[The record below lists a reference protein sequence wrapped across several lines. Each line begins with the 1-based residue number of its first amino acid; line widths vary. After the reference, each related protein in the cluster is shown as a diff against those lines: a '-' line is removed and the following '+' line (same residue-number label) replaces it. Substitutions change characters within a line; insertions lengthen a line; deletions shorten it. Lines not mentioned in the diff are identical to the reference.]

1 MDFNKKEIRILS
13 ITLTSISII
22 FIGTGLIMSF
32 QKPKIKTTYSLS
44 IENRKIA
51 ESQAK
56 TNEIKIK
63 DLEIEINHPI
73 SMDVKDYLNDIEN
86 ISNDTLKSLKLD
98 TSLVN
103 INQAGTYKYTITY
116 KKKKY
121 IGTIKIKEK
130 ELPNMTLTLK
140 EITLKRGESLSSNP
154 RTFIKEEIPEEVF
167 NNLTLDISNVKPAV
181 SGTYDYYIIYKGITY
196 QGKIII
202 TEPGPTIIT
211 PKDQC
216 PKDTKMD
223 NGKCTCTDINKIYD
237 DKTKT
242 CIDKPK
248 TEENTDINQPQ
259 STNQ

>member
-22 FIGTGLIMSF
+22 FIGTGIIMSF

-56 TNEIKIK
+56 TNEIIIK

-73 SMDVKDYLNDIEN
+73 SMDVKDYLDDIEN

-140 EITLKRGESLSSNP
+140 DISLKTGESLSSNP
-154 RTFIKEEIPEEVF
+154 RTFIKEEITDDIY
-167 NNLTLDISNVKPAV
+167 NNITLDISNVDT
-181 SGTYDYYIIYKGITY
+181 STQGDYTYYIIYKGITY
-196 QGKIII
+196 QGKVEVR
-202 TEPGPTIIT
+202 TPGPTIIS

-223 NGKCTCTDINKIYD
+223 NGKCTCTDLNKIYD